1 MKSNS
6 LIFVYSIICVLFFNY
21 ISLAVPL
28 PFPPN
33 ISIKDII
40 NHGKRAI
47 EKNRDDK
54 KNQEDYEK
62 SQENFNKELNNKDLE
77 VLNQKNELRKKF
89 NGNWS
94 GELVIKKENQLNISC
109 KIKILIENYEGKFK
123 SKCENVNIEMYLFI
137 NIDRNLENSFVLIPL
152 QNKKFE
158 LVGDIT
164 SFGGNSPDTY
174 VRGNLKK

>member
-77 VLNQKNELRKKF
+77 VLNQKK
-89 NGNWS
+89 
-94 GELVIKKENQLNISC
+94 
-109 KIKILIENYEGKFK
+109 
-123 SKCENVNIEMYLFI
+123 
-137 NIDRNLENSFVLIPL
+137 
-152 QNKKFE
+152 
-158 LVGDIT
+158 
-164 SFGGNSPDTY
+164 
-174 VRGNLKK
+174 